1 MSIIN
6 LNNLNFNK
14 EKTRLSPSRKFIYK
28 NNLCTDRDLEYFE
41 FEKSN
46 IDKISFDD
54 ENYFGAIPIDAYQ
67 TKNIYELQGTT
78 KIYITNLPVKS
89 EYQARVYNDLLMPIS
104 SSFDQSKPVFT
115 ALTGLND
122 KTQFFQTRYF
132 GIKRLQQE
140 FKPLSKTNEKKK
152 IIKNLYDYS
161 KSQGDAGYNQSFN
174 YGFSN
179 YNCLNFFNI
188 LPSNSI
194 TNLTNKN
201 KLLQT
206 SHQCGLIYSNNI
218 LNQKNLY
225 PGETG
230 MSISFWINPKRMA
243 NIGYFYNP
251 GCILHIPHVISVWL
265 IENTNV
271 KNENNQSIEFF
282 IRVKISNNIANSSPR
297 VINDTGTFT
306 SEKSLKLNNWHN
318 VNICFSTNQLLLYI
332 DQDIAINVS
341 QDFNFG
347 LGNFESIFSI
357 GNKINRSEYFSN
369 SKEFLNN
376 NNIRKYFFNQ
386 YSLTEQSLQEQE
398 VVKYDSVSLDS
409 PALTRSNNIS
419 KFFNTKIYAS
429 STPNISQKLDESY
442 ALNAEIHNVAV
453 FDEFLEF
460 EKLYNFSKGNLDLLN
475 GNTCIFY
482 LPCAYIPETIY
493 RKGYITIGEVD
504 DLSYNSCVN
513 PVFAHKI
520 YGHELS
526 VEHFVKD
533 IINNR
538 RPYIVG
544 MDPVSYLNKFS
555 NIGTNIPVIKTQMII
570 DYFVKHKT
578 INQIINKHITSGNIF
593 NDIEIS
599 IDPFLKNNLIYRNN
613 FILPCDNGLCN
624 IDISRFVTL
633 NNENLKYLH
642 NSELKHVNIE
652 SLFFDESKYLYDL
665 PKNFFVKNIVFQTIK
680 NFNPTLLNNRNIISG
695 NYFNKVLLEK
705 NIFTLS
711 AQTTIY
717 DYLILR
723 NPQDPTPIQQK
734 INNKI
739 NYIKNSLDSSYLASN
754 SLFKIID
761 NETFETSN
769 VLEKR
774 SFSKIKSTTGADFQ
788 ISPKNYY
795 KKYNSHVSIEGEDT
809 ETHSI
814 IFDISNALYSENI
827 RKGHFSL
834 KDIDI
839 AGTGGAL
846 RINLKDN
853 NGLLY
858 RADCLTPHAKWN
870 YVGHIFYRDGL
881 ATVMH
886 PGLYSFGENNFCCE
900 LKGDHS
906 LHTFEVNI
914 PVEKGDLNY
923 SLNKTYK
930 RLRPS
935 SGLYDTDE
943 EGFVYI
949 TGVNLHDENLNIVA
963 RANFAQPIVKRQN
976 DRYNVRLKMDY

>member
-28 NNLCTDRDLEYFE
+28 NTLCTDTLSEYIE
-41 FEKSN
+41 FEKNDIS
-46 IDKISFDD
+46 KISFDD
-54 ENYFGAIPIDAYQ
+54 ENYFGALPVDAYQ
-67 TKNIYELQGTT
+67 TKNAKEIQGTT
-78 KIYITNLPVKS
+78 NGYIADLPVKPGY
-89 EYQARVYNDLLMPIS
+89 EAGVYNDLLAS
-104 SSFDQSKPVFT
+104 GSFKESKPVLIV
-115 ALTGLND
+115 LTD
-122 KTQFFQTRYF
+122 PMTDIIEKRKFFQTRYF

-140 FKPLSKTNEKKK
+140 LKPLSKTNEKKK

-188 LPSNSI
+188 LPSNNI
-194 TNLTNKN
+194 IDPINKN

-206 SHQCGLIYSNNI
+206 SHQCGLIYSNRLINS
-218 LNQKNLY
+218 KNVF
-225 PGETG
+225 PVDNK
-230 MSISFWINPKRMA
+230 MSISFWINPRRMA
-243 NIGYFYNP
+243 PVDYNYNP
-251 GCILHIPHVISVWL
+251 GCILHVPNVISVWL
-265 IENTNV
+265 LENNNV
-271 KNENNQSIEFF
+271 KNEKNQSLEFKLQIQIEND
-282 IRVKISNNIANSSPR
+282 SNNYPR
-297 VINDTGTFT
+297 SAGSGLTFIGNNY
-306 SEKSLKLNNWHN
+306 LKLNHWHN
-318 VNICFSTNQLLLYI
+318 VIINFKKNSLYAFIDDNQVINENNLSLDFKI
-332 DQDIAINVS
+332 DN
-341 QDFNFG
+341 NY
-347 LGNFESIFSI
+347 ESIFSI
-357 GNKINRSEYFSN
+357 GNKINSYDFSKDLYN
-369 SKEFLNN
+369 KDNC
-376 NNIRKYFFNQ
+376 RKYFFNQ
-386 YSLTEQSLQEQE
+386 YSLIEQSLNENE
-398 VVKYDSVSLDS
+398 IIKITETENEINSSLDS
-409 PALTRSNNIS
+409 INL
-419 KFFNTKIYAS
+419 FNKKIYPTTEVAL
-429 STPNISQKLDESY
+429 STKTDESF
-442 ALNAEIHNVAV
+442 ALNAEIHNFVILND
-453 FDEFLEF
+453 FIDFQDLKE
-460 EKLYNFSKGNLDLLN
+460 FSKGKLDLLKN
-475 GNTCIFY
+475 QNISFY
-482 LPCAYIPETIY
+482 LPCMYIPEKIY
-493 RKGYITIGEVD
+493 RKGYITIGEVG

-513 PVFAHKI
+513 PIFAHKI

-533 IINNR
+533 IVTGR
-538 RPYIVG
+538 RPYILG
-544 MDPVSYLNKFS
+544 MKSIAYKDKFMN
-555 NIGTNIPVIKTQMII
+555 NINGEIKKRNINSL
-570 DYFVKHKT
+570 FANHKT
-578 INQIINKHITSGNIF
+578 INQVINSLIANGDIFANSLNFNI
-593 NDIEIS
+593 DV
-599 IDPFLKNNLIYRNN
+599 FLKNNLIYRNN

-624 IDISRFVTL
+624 LDISQFVTVD
-633 NNENLKYLH
+633 NENLKYLN
-642 NSELKHVNIE
+642 NSELKHVNVE

-665 PKNFFVKNIVFQTIK
+665 PKNFFVKNIIFQTIK
-680 NFNPTLLNNRNIISG
+680 DFNELYLSTNRDITKE
-695 NYFNKVLLEK
+695 NYFNKVLIEK
-705 NIFTLS
+705 NGNLS
-711 AQTTIY
+711 AQISIY
-717 DYLILR
+717 NYLSYKA
-723 NPQDPTPIQQK
+723 NPQGQTPIEQK

-739 NYIKNSLDSSYLASN
+739 TFIKNSFQGSEFLSSN
-754 SLFKIID
+754 SLFKVID
-761 NETFETSN
+761 NETLETSN
-769 VLEKR
+769 VLETR
-774 SFSKIKSTTGADFQ
+774 AFLKIKDTTGADFQ
-788 ISPKNYY
+788 IAQKTYY

-814 IFDISNALYSENI
+814 IFDISNALYSERI

-930 RLRPS
+930 KLRPS